1 MTFIDHLIKYAENEL
16 KLIGF
21 DQTPVGETML
31 EFLKNSAELSKNDVA
46 TMTELSGMLTRLIN
60 RQPISPVT
68 ESDFVSETYTENSN
82 TVEIMRC
89 TRYPYLY
96 RMPDGKYY
104 DDRAVAFR
112 YADSNSNDKMYL
124 YQSEK
129 GSKQEVTLPYYPSE
143 ELRVLAQDAKN

>member
-31 EFLKNSAELSKNDVA
+31 EFLKNSAELSKNDLA

-60 RQPISPVT
+60 RQPISPIT

-129 GSKQEVTLPYYPSE
+129 GSKQEVTLPYYPNE
-143 ELRVLAQDAKN
+143 ELRILVQDAKN